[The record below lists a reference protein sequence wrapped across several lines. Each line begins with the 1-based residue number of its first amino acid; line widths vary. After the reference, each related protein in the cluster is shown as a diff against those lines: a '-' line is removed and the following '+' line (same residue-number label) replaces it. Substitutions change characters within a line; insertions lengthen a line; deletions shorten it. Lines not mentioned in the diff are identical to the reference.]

1 MRGIKTAMDFNE
13 HNHEQLLNLVT
24 YSNKKFDAREFVL
37 HTGVVSGQGVVAYDK
52 AFTGLGRYWHFKKS
66 LDDGWKY
73 ELTDEASY
81 LIKQTY
87 NVVEAEKLLNKKY
100 QHLLPSLNQHPNSDN
115 NSLTLKKQLQ
125 SINLPEGVN
134 YIYERLNEDIEIARL
149 YVGEW
154 RDDN

>member
-24 YSNKKFDAREFVL
+24 CSNKKFDAREFVL

-52 AFTGLGRYWHFKKS
+52 ALQDLADTGILKS

-87 NVVEAEKLLNKKY
+87 NVVEAEKTAQQEIPASITKLEPTSEFGQQQSDFEKTIAI
-100 QHLLPSLNQHPNSDN
+100 NQ
-115 NSLTLKKQLQ
+115 L
-125 SINLPEGVN
+125 
-134 YIYERLNEDIEIARL
+134 A
-149 YVGEW
+149 
-154 RDDN
+154 

>member
-1 MRGIKTAMDFNE
+1 MRGIKTTMDFNE

-52 AFTGLGRYWHFKKS
+52 ALQDLADTGILKS

-87 NVVEAEKLLNKKY
+87 NVVEAKKTAQQEIPASITKLEPTSEFG
-100 QHLLPSLNQHPNSDN
+100 QQ
-115 NSLTLKKQLQ
+115 
-125 SINLPEGVN
+125 
-134 YIYERLNEDIEIARL
+134 
-149 YVGEW
+149 
-154 RDDN
+154 